1 MRVDFL
7 VPSVL
12 LLAFLSAAFLALASR
27 AFAVRALALSA
38 FDWVLLVVACE
49 LGPTGWKSML
59 SSGGGTK
66 LLPAENRN
74 TGRPLVVG

>member
-1 MRVDFL
+1 M
-7 VPSVL
+7 PSVL

-27 AFAVRALALSA
+27 AFAVRALALSV

-49 LGPTGWKSML
+49 LGSSGWKLML
-59 SSGGGTK
+59 SSGYRTK

-74 TGRPLVVG
+74 VLSLVENWNIV